1 MSDSSVG
8 LTLTALSGFALLV
21 VVIAFAVVWTLC

>member
-8 LTLTALSGFALLV
+8 LTLTVLSGFSLLV